1 MLLGETMFFRIYD
14 FYYLMMEDEEE
25 EERNGGCDAM
35 YLGVV

>member
-25 EERNGGCDAM
+25 EKRNGGCDAM